1 MLKQVLLALAA
12 GVLIAGCAQTD
23 APKSQARLIATY
35 WKALELEGKPVEVKA
50 GTREPHMVLRSDK
63 NAVSGYSGCNTFRGV
78 YEVSG
83 DSLRFKNMASTLMA
97 CLPAGSDTEKNFLSA
112 INATATQRISGETL
126 ELRDQDGKI
135 RARFESRYMK

>member
-1 MLKQVLLALAA
+1 MKRLMLALAA
-12 GVLIAGCAQTD
+12 GALFAGCAQTEP
-23 APKSQARLIATY
+23 PKSQARLIETY
-35 WKALELEGKPVEVKA
+35 WKVVELEGKPVEVKA

-78 YEVSG
+78 FEITG
-83 DSLRFKNMASTLMA
+83 TNLRFKNMASTLMA

-112 INATATQRISGETL
+112 LNATAAQRVSGETL
-126 ELRDQDGKI
+126 ELRDQDGKV

>member
-1 MLKQVLLALAA
+1 MKRLMLALAA
-12 GVLIAGCAQTD
+12 GALFAGCAQTEP
-23 APKSQARLIATY
+23 PKSQARLIETY
-35 WKALELEGKPVEVKA
+35 WKAVELEGKPVEVKA

-78 YEVSG
+78 FEITG
-83 DSLRFKNMASTLMA
+83 TNLRFKNMASTLMA

-112 INATATQRISGETL
+112 LNATAAQRVSGETL
-126 ELRDQDGKI
+126 ELRDQDGKV

>member
-1 MLKQVLLALAA
+1 MLALAA
-12 GVLIAGCAQTD
+12 GALFAGCAQTEP
-23 APKSQARLIATY
+23 PKSQARLIETY
-35 WKALELEGKPVEVKA
+35 WKAVELEGKPVEVKA

-78 YEVSG
+78 FEITG
-83 DSLRFKNMASTLMA
+83 TNLRFKNMASTLMA

-112 INATATQRISGETL
+112 LNATAAQRVSGETL
-126 ELRDQDGKI
+126 ELRDQDGKV

>member
-1 MLKQVLLALAA
+1 MKQLIVAIAA
-12 GVLIAGCAQTD
+12 GTLIAGCAQ
-23 APKSQARLIATY
+23 APETKSQARLIETY
-35 WKALELEGKPVEVKA
+35 WKAIELEGKPVEVKA

-63 NAVSGYSGCNTFRGV
+63 NAVSGFSGCNTFRGA
-78 YEVSG
+78 YEING
-83 DSLRFKNMASTLMA
+83 DGLRFKNMASTLMA

-112 INATATQRISGETL
+112 LKSTTAQRVSGETL